1 VPNSVVGYPAAR
13 WHLTGPVACVSGTT
27 TGLDMPAPLDTR
39 NDREPQEP
47 EGNEAMNIVDVD
59 HIELYVGDAVAAA
72 QSLRAAYGFRVYGR
86 GGPDTG
92 LPGQRSVLLG
102 QGDIRVLLTSGLHKD
117 HPASQFVAKHG
128 DGVAVTA
135 FRTDSAAAAYTDAI
149 AAGGSGIRPPRAW
162 ENEEACVVTAEVAGF
177 GDVLYRLVERRG
189 SQTPFQ
195 PRAIEMDPGA
205 AAGADDDLLRII
217 DHLAVCVPAGE
228 LDPVVAFHERVFG
241 FTVIFKEYIEI
252 GDQGVMSK
260 VVQSPSGGVTFTILE
275 PDPSRQ
281 AGQIDDFLAW
291 HDGAGVQH
299 VAFLTNDIL
308 RAVRTFT
315 GRSVEFAVTPS
326 SYYDALAARLG
337 ETDIEVDALRPLGI
351 LADRDHW
358 GQMYQIFAKS
368 THIRRTYF
376 VELIDRHGA
385 RTFGTSNIPALYAA
399 KERELAEFRG
409 RE

>member
-1 VPNSVVGYPAAR
+1 
-13 WHLTGPVACVSGTT
+13 
-27 TGLDMPAPLDTR
+27 
-39 NDREPQEP
+39 
-47 EGNEAMNIVDVD
+47 MNILDID
-59 HIELYVGDAVAAA
+59 HIELYVGDAIAAA
-72 QSLRAAYGFRVYGR
+72 QSLRTAYGFRVYGH

-102 QGDIRVLLTSGLHKD
+102 QGDIRVLLTSGLHEL

-135 FRTDSAAAAYTDAI
+135 FRAESAATAYAGAV
-149 AAGGSGIRPPRAW
+149 AAGGTGIRPSRTW
-162 ENEEACVVTAEVAGF
+162 ENEQACVVTAEVAGF
-177 GDVLYRLVERRG
+177 GDVIYRFVERRG
-189 SQTPFQ
+189 SDAQFQ
-195 PRAIEMDPGA
+195 PGAIEMEPGA
-205 AAGADDDLLRII
+205 STGAIDDLLRII
-217 DHLAVCVPAGE
+217 DHVAVCVPAGE

-241 FTVIFKEYIEI
+241 FTVIFQEYIEV
-252 GDQGVMSK
+252 GDQGIMSK

-275 PDPSRQ
+275 PDISRR

-291 HDGAGVQH
+291 HGGAGVQH
-299 VAFLTNDIL
+299 AAFLTKDIV

-315 GRSVEFAVTPS
+315 GRGVEFAVTPP
-326 SYYDALAARLG
+326 SYYDVLAARLG
-337 ETDIEVDALRPLGI
+337 GTDIEADALRPLGI

-385 RTFGTSNIPALYAA
+385 RTFGTNNIPALYAA
-399 KERELAEFRG
+399 KERELAEFRSTAG
-409 RE
+409 TIHA